1 MQRQLLVLAAV
12 LLAPLPSAQGQ
23 QLPPGCSGMEHRQFD
38 FWLGDWTVTDSAGR
52 ATLGTNLVT
61 QEEGGCLIHEHW
73 HGSRGGTGQ
82 SFNFYDPSQRQW
94 EQVWV
99 ASGGGVLRLLGHL
112 EGTSMILEGDS
123 ASPTGVSMRNRVA
136 WIPQTDGR
144 VRQYWRTS
152 TDGGKTWQVSFDGW
166 YRKA

>member
-1 MQRQLLVLAAV
+1 
-12 LLAPLPSAQGQ
+12 
-23 QLPPGCSGMEHRQFD
+23 
-38 FWLGDWTVTDSAGR
+38 
-52 ATLGTNLVT
+52 
-61 QEEGGCLIHEHW
+61 
-73 HGSRGGTGQ
+73 
-82 SFNFYDPSQRQW
+82 
-94 EQVWV
+94 
-99 ASGGGVLRLLGHL
+99 
-112 EGTSMILEGDS
+112 MILEGDS